1 MGRDVKANP
10 RGVVPPSLFAQSTV
24 NADSTI
30 TANRIYF
37 VDTSTAPVTLTLPT
51 NPFAGDIIKV
61 FDKNGTFQ
69 TNSCTMDPG
78 SHRIMRVADTMTV
91 STEGASFTL
100 VYSDTAGGWLVEGI

>member
-1 MGRDVKANP
+1 M
-10 RGVVPPSLFAQSTV
+10 L
-24 NADSTI
+24 
-30 TANRIYF
+30 
-37 VDTSTAPVTLTLPT
+37 
-51 NPFAGDIIKV
+51 
-61 FDKNGTFQ
+61 DKNGTFQ